1 MDMVV
6 LAAGECK
13 PGIRYLP
20 AVQALLQGVPQAE
33 LYMVLVAVRKL
44 FFLNSRFKAD
54 AAAPGSGSAFSS
66 TTAQQGLG
74 MV

>member
-54 AAAPGSGSAFSS
+54 AAAPGQWLS
-66 TTAQQGLG
+66 L
-74 MV
+74 

>member
-33 LYMVLVAVRKL
+33 LYIDVYKRQL
-44 FFLNSRFKAD
+44 
-54 AAAPGSGSAFSS
+54 
-66 TTAQQGLG
+66 
-74 MV
+74 